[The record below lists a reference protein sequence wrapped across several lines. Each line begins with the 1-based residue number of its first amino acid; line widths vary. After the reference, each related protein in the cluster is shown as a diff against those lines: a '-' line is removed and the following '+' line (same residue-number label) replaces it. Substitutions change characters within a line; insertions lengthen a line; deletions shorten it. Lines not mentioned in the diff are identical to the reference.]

1 MPNAHTPVLIVGAGP
16 VGLALAGDLGWRGV
30 PCTLIEKTD
39 GRVEHPKMDLIG
51 VRTMEFCRRWGIADR
66 VRDAPYPR
74 RLSAGLR
81 LAHALTGYELGREK
95 FPGRGFEA
103 CPPESPQ
110 KRERV
115 PQDMFDPI
123 IKRWATEFPS
133 VTLQHNT
140 ELVGF
145 EDKRRRSASRPC
157 ATRAPAR
164 RARSTRDYMVGTD
177 GGASFVRETLGIGM
191 SGHPALTYTTN
202 VIFRCPDFASLHD
215 KGKGYRF
222 IFIGPEGTWLTI
234 VAINGGDRFRMSIVG
249 TPDKVT
255 HSEAD
260 IRAALTRAMGK
271 DFDYEILSV
280 MRWVRR
286 ELVADSYGRGRVF
299 IAGDA
304 AHLTSPT
311 GALGMN
317 TGMQDAVD
325 LGWKLD
331 AVLKGWG
338 GPNLL
343 ATYEIERK
351 PVAVR
356 NIKAS
361 TDNLERML
369 APRTTHKP
377 PPEVFQPGPAGDAA
391 RKEYGEWY
399 TELMRHEWFMN
410 GYHLGYRYDNSP
422 IVVPD
427 GTPAPPLEGQTYT
440 QTARP
445 GARAPHVWLRD
456 GRSTLDLFGRGF
468 VLLRLG
474 AGCAGG
480 RRHRA
485 GAAPKR
491 GVPLR
496 GRGARRAGGAAGLRA
511 RAGAGAAGR
520 PCRLARR
527 CGARGCR
534 ARSIDRVRGARPLT
548 PGARR
553 LSRLHPDCA
562 RRQAMHDADDET
574 RPELALLRRT
584 CRACTSRP
592 AGRGRSRRCG
602 RSRSRSSSR
611 RCGASPTPSA
621 RSTPRTTWCRRSR
634 PSAAT

>member
-1 MPNAHTPVLIVGAGP
+1 MPPPHTPVLIIGAGP

-30 PCTLIEKTD
+30 ACTLIEKTE
-39 GRVEHPKMDLIG
+39 GRVDHPKMDLIG

-66 VRDAPYPR
+66 VRDAPYPPDYPQDYVW
-74 RLSAGLR
+74 LESF
-81 LAHALTGYELGREK
+81 TGYEFGREK
-95 FPGRGFEA
+95 FPGRAFEP

-123 IKRWATEFPS
+123 IKQWATEFPS

-140 ELVGF
+140 ELIGF
-145 EDKRRRSASRPC
+145 VDEGARVR
-157 ATRAPAR
+157 ATVRDTN
-164 RARSTRDYMVGTD
+164 SGETREITADYLIGTD
-177 GGASFVRETLGIGM
+177 GGASFVRESLGIGM
-191 SGHPALTYTTN
+191 IGQPALTYTTN
-202 VIFRCPDFASLHD
+202 VIFRCADLPSLHD
-215 KGKGYRF
+215 KGKAYRF

-249 TPDKVT
+249 SLDKVDHT
-255 HSEAD
+255 EAD
-260 IRAALTRAMGK
+260 IRAALRRAMGK

-280 MRWVRR
+280 LRWVRR
-286 ELVADSYGRGRVF
+286 ELVAESYGRGRVY

-338 GPNLL
+338 GKNLL
-343 ATYEIERK
+343 ASYEIERK
-351 PVAVR
+351 PVAIR

-391 RKEYGEWY
+391 RKKYGDWY

-410 GYHLGYRYDNSP
+410 GYHLGYRYDDSP

-427 GTPAPPLEGQTYT
+427 GTPAPPLTGQTYT

-445 GARAPHVWLRD
+445 GARAPHVWLEP
-456 GRSTLDLFGRGF
+456 GRSTLDLFGRSF
-468 VLLRLG
+468 TLLRLG
-474 AGCAGG
+474 DDAPAGDGIV
-480 RRHRA
+480 
-485 GAAPKR
+485 AAAR
-491 GVPLR
+491 DSGVPLTVETVSQDGVAQLYERKLVLVRPDGHVAWR
-496 GRGARRAGGAAGLRA
+496 GDAEPSDA
-511 RAGAGAAGR
+511 RA
-520 PCRLARR
+520 L
-527 CGARGCR
+527 
-534 ARSIDRVRGARPLT
+534 IDTVRGAGPL
-548 PGARR
+548 AQ
-553 LSRLHPDCA
+553 S
-562 RRQAMHDADDET
+562 QALEA
-574 RPELALLRRT
+574 
-584 CRACTSRP
+584 
-592 AGRGRSRRCG
+592 
-602 RSRSRSSSR
+602 
-611 RCGASPTPSA
+611 AS
-621 RSTPRTTWCRRSR
+621 
-634 PSAAT
+634 